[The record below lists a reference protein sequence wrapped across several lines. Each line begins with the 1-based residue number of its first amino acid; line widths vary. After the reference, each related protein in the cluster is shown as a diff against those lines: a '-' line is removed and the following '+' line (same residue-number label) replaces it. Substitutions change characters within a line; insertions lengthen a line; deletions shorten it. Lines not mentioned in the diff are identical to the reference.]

1 MAEENKIPQL
11 EALEEGAE
19 VEATHKDFDDWHDGH
34 MERVK
39 EGLEKIIASDDLN
52 EIKTIAKALLE
63 EEKEE
68 ADIEDSANEKETK
81 DEEISMADYIGGK

>member
-1 MAEENKIPQL
+1 MAKENKIPQL

-39 EGLEKIIASDDLN
+39 EGLERIIASNDLE

-81 DEEISMADYIGGK
+81 DEEISMADYLESK

>member
-1 MAEENKIPQL
+1 MADENKIPQL
-11 EALEEGAE
+11 EALEEGAA

-39 EGLEKIIASDDLN
+39 EGLEKIIASNDLE

>member
-39 EGLEKIIASDDLN
+39 EGLEKIIASDDLE

-81 DEEISMADYIGGK
+81 DEKISMADYIGGK

>member
-52 EIKTIAKALLE
+52 EIKTIAKELLE
-63 EEKEE
+63 EEKQE

>member
-1 MAEENKIPQL
+1 MTEENKIPQL

-39 EGLEKIIASDDLN
+39 EGLEKIIASNDLE

-81 DEEISMADYIGGK
+81 DEEISMSDYLESK

>member
-1 MAEENKIPQL
+1 MAKENKIPQL

-39 EGLEKIIASDDLN
+39 EGLEKIIASNNLN

-81 DEEISMADYIGGK
+81 DEEISMADYLESK

>member
-39 EGLEKIIASDDLN
+39 EGLEKI
-52 EIKTIAKALLE
+52 KTIAKELLE

-68 ADIEDSANEKETK
+68 ADIEDSVNEKETK
-81 DEEISMADYIGGK
+81 DEEISMADYMESK

>member
-39 EGLEKIIASDDLN
+39 EGLEKIIASDDLE

>member
-1 MAEENKIPQL
+1 MAEKNKIPQL

-39 EGLEKIIASDDLN
+39 EGLEKIIASNDLE

-63 EEKEE
+63 EEEQE

-81 DEEISMADYIGGK
+81 DEELSMADYMESK

>member
-1 MAEENKIPQL
+1 MAEENKIPEL

-19 VEATHKDFDDWHDGH
+19 VEQTHQDFDKWHDGH

-39 EGLEKIIASDDLN
+39 AGLEKIIASDDLN
-52 EIKTIAKALLE
+52 EIKAIAQALLE

-81 DEEISMADYIGGK
+81 DEEMSMSDYIGGK

>member
-11 EALEEGAE
+11 EALEEGAA

-39 EGLEKIIASDDLN
+39 EGLEKIIASDDLE

>member
-39 EGLEKIIASDDLN
+39 EGLEKIIASDDLE

-81 DEEISMADYIGGK
+81 DEEISMSDYLESK

>member
-39 EGLEKIIASDDLN
+39 EGLERIIASNDLE

-81 DEEISMADYIGGK
+81 DEEISMADYLESK

>member
-39 EGLEKIIASDDLN
+39 EGLEKIIASDDLE

-81 DEEISMADYIGGK
+81 EEEISMADYIGGK

>member
-39 EGLEKIIASDDLN
+39 EGLEKIIASDDLE

-81 DEEISMADYIGGK
+81 DEEISMADYLESK

>member
-1 MAEENKIPQL
+1 MADENKIPQL

-39 EGLEKIIASDDLN
+39 EGLEKIIASNDLN

>member
-81 DEEISMADYIGGK
+81 EEEISMADYIGGK

>member
-39 EGLEKIIASDDLN
+39 EGLEKIIASDDLE

-63 EEKEE
+63 EEKKE

>member
-39 EGLEKIIASDDLN
+39 EGLEKIIASNDLE
-52 EIKTIAKALLE
+52 EIKTIAKELLE
-63 EEKEE
+63 EEKQE

-81 DEEISMADYIGGK
+81 DEEISMADYMGGK

>member
-1 MAEENKIPQL
+1 MAKENKIPQL

-81 DEEISMADYIGGK
+81 DEKISMADYIGGK

>member
-1 MAEENKIPQL
+1 MAEENKIPEL

-19 VEATHKDFDDWHDGH
+19 VEQTHQDFDKWHDGH

-39 EGLEKIIASDDLN
+39 AGLEKIIASDDLN
-52 EIKTIAKALLE
+52 EIKAIAKALLE
-63 EEKEE
+63 EEEQE

-81 DEEISMADYIGGK
+81 DEEISMSDYIGGK

>member
-1 MAEENKIPQL
+1 MDKENKVPELALAEEAQ
-11 EALEEGAE
+11 AEE
-19 VEATHKDFDDWHDGH
+19 THKDFDKWHEGH

-39 EGLEKIIASDDLN
+39 EGLEKIIASEDLE

-63 EEKEE
+63 EEMQE

-81 DEEISMADYIGGK
+81 DEEISMADYLGGK

>member
-1 MAEENKIPQL
+1 MAEENKIPELQ
-11 EALEEGAE
+11 ALEEGAE

-39 EGLEKIIASDDLN
+39 EGLEKIIASDDLE

-81 DEEISMADYIGGK
+81 DEEISMADYMESK

>member
-39 EGLEKIIASDDLN
+39 EGLEKIIASNDLN

>member
-1 MAEENKIPQL
+1 MAEENKIPQW

-39 EGLEKIIASDDLN
+39 EGLEKIIASNDLE

>member
-1 MAEENKIPQL
+1 M
-11 EALEEGAE
+11 
-19 VEATHKDFDDWHDGH
+19 
-34 MERVK
+34 
-39 EGLEKIIASDDLN
+39 

>member
-19 VEATHKDFDDWHDGH
+19 VEQTHKDFDDWHDGH

-39 EGLEKIIASDDLN
+39 EGLEKIIASNDLN

>member
-39 EGLEKIIASDDLN
+39 EGLEKIIASNDLE

-63 EEKEE
+63 EEEQE

-81 DEEISMADYIGGK
+81 DEEISMADYMESK

>member
-39 EGLEKIIASDDLN
+39 EGLKKIIASNDLN